1 VSGGVAKAGRWLLRP
16 AEETALKYLMPPF
29 REDFEI
35 IDESLGNDAALLGA
49 ASLAFE
55 ELR

>member
-1 VSGGVAKAGRWLLRP
+1 
-16 AEETALKYLMPPF
+16 MPPF
-29 REDFEI
+29 IEGFDI
-35 IDESLGNDAALLGA
+35 IYESLGNDAALLGA